1 MSMTSTK
8 ATIPSRHTPSVQNY
22 NGIDLCKFLCSILV
36 FCIHVPPFS
45 ADASRFEQY
54 LNFGM
59 QHYLGRIAVPFFF
72 VSSGFLL
79 FRNMPLCALDHERIK
94 GYCFKLLRLY
104 ATWKFLLVLGADG
117 HLWYL
122 PASVVAVILVSLCFH
137 CRFKFHTIW
146 LLAGILYVIGLLGDS
161 YYGIVEPL
169 SSYPLIDLIF
179 RVYRYLFTNTRN
191 GLFMGFIFVLM
202 GASFA
207 HSGRVP
213 SLRISLIGFI
223 CSMGMLSAEVF
234 VLMTL
239 HIPAE
244 YNMYVFLI
252 PAVYFLF
259 SFAFQLR
266 LKDRPI
272 FKRLRTAG
280 LWFYFSHL
288 FFNFCVSKALEA
300 AEMYLNLHLND
311 YIFLFSL
318 TATLLFAFAA
328 EALSRKTTFK
338 WLNYLI
344 S

>member
-1 MSMTSTK
+1 MSTTSTN
-8 ATIPSRHTPSVQNY
+8 ATLPPTRTRPSQNY

-36 FCIHVPPFS
+36 FCVHIPPFS
-45 ADASRFEQY
+45 ADSSRFEQY

-59 QHYLGRIAVPFFF
+59 QHYLGRVAVPFFF

-79 FRNMPLCALDHERIK
+79 FRSMPLHDLDHERIK
-94 GYCFKLLRLY
+94 VYCFKLLRLY
-104 ATWKFLLVLGADG
+104 ATWNLLLVLGIRG

-122 PASVVAVILVSLCFH
+122 SASVVAVILVSLCLR
-137 CRFKFHTIW
+137 CRFRLSTIW
-146 LLAGILYVIGLLGDS
+146 ILAGILYVIGLLGDS

-169 SSYPLIDLIF
+169 TRYKPIDLIF
-179 RVYRYLFTNTRN
+179 RVYRRLFTYTRN

-202 GASFA
+202 GAAFA
-207 HSGRVP
+207 HSGRIP
-213 SLRISLIGFI
+213 SLKTSLIGFV
-223 CSMGMLSAEVF
+223 CSMGMLFAEVF
-234 VLMTL
+234 VLKTL

-259 SFAFQLR
+259 SFVLQLR

-272 FKRLRTAG
+272 FKRLRSAG
-280 LWFYFSHL
+280 LWFYLSHL
-288 FFNFCVSKALEA
+288 FFYFCVSEALKIA
-300 AEMYLNLHLND
+300 DTHLGLHLTD
-311 YIFLFSL
+311 YKFLFSL

-328 EALSRKTTFK
+328 EAVSRRKPFK